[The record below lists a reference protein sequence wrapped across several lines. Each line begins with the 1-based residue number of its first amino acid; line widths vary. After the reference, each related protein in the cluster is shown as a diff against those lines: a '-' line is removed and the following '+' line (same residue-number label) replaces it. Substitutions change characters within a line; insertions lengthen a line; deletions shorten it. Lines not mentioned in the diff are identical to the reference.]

1 MGNSFCSDSD
11 TIQTTQEYLGSLA
24 DITPKNGVSGGS
36 VNYCNKYG
44 GLENYANS
52 VPSKSKE
59 YLIRSIAKHATDVL
73 KIKANVSQDG
83 DLLDIIEKL
92 KKVLPDPSNGRNI
105 KTDSKVHKDVCK
117 KLGTAINKAFD
128 NNVVNLNE
136 SSEDI
141 CLKVS
146 QVLNSLS
153 SGLNNEFVGVSNDIS
168 KIVKNLNVLQ
178 DYMDNIYKKLS
189 NETPNSS
196 MIEDLYKSISKEIKK
211 QHAHLAGLVNGV
223 IGPTKIS
230 LINLLESGEMP
241 GLSSDMKAI
250 AGTRAFSDRISHT
263 LYNSGNVSH
272 AAYLVNDALNQIG
285 MSLNEYKNANSLKK
299 LNSNMFDNMVKNKP
313 SSNEIN
319 KMMGAY
325 TILLNN
331 DLSHD
336 DIVDYLSKKGGFE
349 IYGGDDVLDELNS
362 ESFAELVGENLYDD
376 YDSAFKGRK
385 HADKK
390 SIGRTLRK
398 RAIFREKLFSTLN
411 EQIKS
416 KYTTIIMNLYKI
428 GKKLGSEI
436 KISNNIRL
444 FIKQLVYFEQTQP
457 DRYNLHKALSG
468 YRTDVKSEYIKHD
481 FIKSLESVVNISAIC
496 DNEVGGGYF
505 KDITNSINGLL
516 KVVDD
521 FNATFTKSLTEIH
534 VDADRSATGG
544 DIFGGVAE
552 SEFKYLVT
560 MKKAVREL
568 EWYFKISNIK
578 GSLKVAASQQKNYTA
593 DYENI
598 LGEECGILIDKINE
612 TFKLLTCENDN
623 DILYSSL
630 NDKGKSTGTRQEPT
644 KCIIHTLFKSK
655 CLKPGTIN
663 AAEEKIWDAYIFLM
677 EYMRSANVDMI
688 EAAQAIDLYLSAFTE
703 QAQNNPDE
711 IKDFLKM
718 LEQLEIVAKWFTDK
732 SGDNLAFVFES
743 FGKNYSLDKPTTK
756 IEASSHYYTDL
767 KTKNANP
774 ADHTNGIEIVDKNQV
789 KEFIIRLEKSFKSMR
804 ALENIISTF
813 SKINISSKNTV
824 NPIMSPGLIFKAFTK
839 YAIASSIGI
848 LKCTQKSDD
857 DGDSNGDGDDDG
869 DDDGN
874 EHTHIVY
881 DSDYDSDNG
890 SEQKYGGGGTYKSF
904 YEEFRDIKLDNFKI
918 YLMDV
923 DKTVC
928 NPLHIG
934 DINVNYN
941 KSYIQP
947 IEIFEMCIKSMV
959 SKVAIVVGIYSLFQK
974 PAHGFINNNSLSN
987 NPLRQI
993 LGGSSTP
1000 KIIPDAVELYVR
1012 LTLLGEWYRELFN
1025 FKSDNATGASDNLL
1039 ISMIPSF
1046 DGIWNK
1052 FIKVIFVDAA
1062 GVTEGGYTE
1071 SFSIDIVESIN
1082 DIYTHY
1088 KSKYGSDIC
1097 IKVMENFVAE
1107 INLRYGIVKQ
1117 DEINNYIADKD
1128 RGISNS
1134 GEYDADD
1141 NVNFDIL
1148 DADTQFTRSK
1158 VPSDKFRKSTY
1169 KNIKKTG
1176 LLHKNFKQQIDAFRK
1191 TVYKNLT
1198 LEINDKLNPKFGDLG
1213 VNNASVDDLIIQTKS
1228 RVNSADDDASKFKVI
1243 QTTIMGVDQYS
1254 NIDYD
1259 VMLMFHETVINPLTI
1274 LYTVYKI
1281 INQWNKFAIGCLE
1294 KYTTPDDVK
1303 NLMRGKVY
1311 EYDNAIQTDLYKEYD
1326 INHGNVPVDIVN
1338 RTLHHLFYLTCDK
1351 NPLVEMYFSNS
1362 GKYKYPM
1369 LSFKKL
1375 EEYVIPLVECVEK
1388 SLNKF
1393 RNILPHNIISKY
1405 ENNMYAGVTNPDGIV
1420 KSTNIVSLFFIKE
1433 HLVDRL
1439 IKNKYGGGLNDS
1451 NTFLMKSW
1459 DNNVSNYY
1467 NIFYNSLF
1475 LLDTNVVTARD
1486 VYTNYMKYPINQIG
1500 AELLPGG
1507 NRKSIIT
1514 QISES
1519 KNPSDLSHPLIKGFG
1534 LGFMNVYDYDD
1545 KEFRSG
1551 SKIGN
1556 IYGLDGCNGLIF
1568 KFNRLI
1574 FHYINMFI
1582 DSSSGKIYLPLLEKF
1597 ANGINAGEIMRGNSI
1612 DDITLSTVDPTKPM
1626 FTDTNVL
1633 MGEKS
1638 VIFATQTAAI
1648 KNLVT
1653 FKISSSS
1660 SSSILKFAEPN
1671 LLNIS
1676 EYMKDLM
1683 TAYLPIFEKHLNLII
1698 GRTDMLR
1705 TILEQSNFNLDGN
1718 IPGDDIPTSGV
1729 DGYAQKLKVSK
1740 KGSSVEI
1747 KSYFIN
1753 VLSYLGSSAKSLQKC
1768 VRESYKELNDL
1779 PIYFETYKNSISDY
1793 KNRNNI
1799 LPFMP
1804 LSHVSHL
1811 LNNNIRIHESKV
1823 SKITAPIDESK
1834 NQLDSL
1840 VNIYNKYQENRNN
1853 YNTNSNNITDESI
1866 IKLQSDADKLIMP
1879 GKYVNEYNNSYSPI
1893 LSKYIECLD
1902 LTLNNIKPIKS
1913 LNNSVIVIQTWSLGE
1928 NVRNTLLQ
1936 YVNGGKFNMDI
1947 TQLINLIKDRGIDPI
1962 NFNSMAISNFNRIKS
1977 NFNYNK
1983 YDIDIVNLLEYS
1995 FKTELIN
2002 CNDLSTQ
2009 LITKLEFNSS
2019 VLNYIESETDIDIQA
2034 LKQKFDYGINDM
2046 NDIKISV
2053 TKIHDLI
2060 KFENKKY
2067 DEMQSFLN
2075 DIDKK
2080 IYNTDSFD
2088 DSPDVIN
2095 QFNNKSVEI
2104 INAINASNDS
2114 ITTYKTQSKAFNENK
2129 NKFNMS
2135 VNNIKTELN
2144 KIVSLYNLHKL
2155 TIETYTT
2162 EFNKYINS
2170 FNNAYKNYKAI
2181 IDLWDNADKIN
2192 NSRTKGD
2199 SGINKVN
2206 YNSMY
2211 DDISS
2216 ASERKTIT
2224 DLNLVNRN
2232 HRDKFNKIFYK
2243 NNTTSL
2249 QDKYKFINVNLKT
2262 TDTGSLTYGGAST
2275 QNNYYTYKGLI
2286 PHKRVGVGSDEFKF
2300 AYGTRGL
2307 LSDNNEPNIELAPGV
2322 ISILDMYNSKMG
2334 GSASYDKRHMVDC
2347 FKYSTYL
2354 LRYAVDYVYHK
2365 TYLCDE
2371 EIDKATEFF
2380 HITGTYTDGT
2390 GTVVSN
2396 NILHNLSCQTGKHE
2410 FGDSASE
2417 FFIKTQNI
2425 TLLLENDSYKHS
2437 LKKMMECITASASN
2451 SIPTNRKELRIYNI
2465 LDANIVPINFHALQ
2479 REIPLIN
2486 LFNYSH
2492 TFDLL
2497 VRELNKEVDG
2507 NSNFTIN
2514 VLVKHL
2520 RKPFEPTKAWN
2531 AIGQIMIGNDGL
2543 ELNRPK
2549 YLSDQLWG
2557 KVLLMEEIGTLRQL
2571 HNASRQNRGHINSS
2585 HLSKSNNKHKFV
2597 RKVVSTKWGKIGK
2610 ERYKTYIVRYMEWFV
2625 HLQRYMRYIMRN
2637 QLAWVSDPIAH
2648 KNNAISESITE
2659 YEGNRI
2665 FNLQEFE

>member
-36 VNYCNKYG
+36 VNDCNKYG

-136 SSEDI
+136 SSESI

-146 QVLNSLS
+146 QVLNSLT

-178 DYMDNIYKKLS
+178 DHMDNIYKKLS

-223 IGPTKIS
+223 IGPTRIS

-272 AAYLVNDALNQIG
+272 AAYLVNDALKQIG

-319 KMMGAY
+319 KMISAY

-336 DIVDYLSKKGGFE
+336 DIVDYLSKKGGFN

-362 ESFAELVGENLYDD
+362 ESFAELIGENLYDD

-496 DNEVGGGYF
+496 DAEVGGGYF

-612 TFKLLTCENDN
+612 TFKLLTCENEN
-623 DILYSSL
+623 DMIYAT
-630 NDKGKSTGTRQEPT
+630 KVKSNVMAISEPT
-644 KCIIHTLFKSK
+644 KCMIHTLFKLKFSK
-655 CLKPGTIN
+655 SGTTH
-663 AAEEKIWDAYIFLM
+663 AAEEKIWDAYVFLM

-743 FGKNYSLDKPTTK
+743 FGTSYPLTNKAPK
-756 IEASSHYYTDL
+756 IEASSHYYENIQTKGPANYTD
-767 KTKNANP
+767 
-774 ADHTNGIEIVDKNQV
+774 GIIITDKDQV

-813 SKINISSKNTV
+813 SKINISSKNSV

-848 LKCTQKSDD
+848 LQQA
-857 DGDSNGDGDDDG
+857 NP
-869 DDDGN
+869 N
-874 EHTHIVY
+874 
-881 DSDYDSDNG
+881 
-890 SEQKYGGGGTYKSF
+890 KSF
-904 YEEFRDIKLDNFKI
+904 YEQFNSMTTMAEFKI
-918 YLMDV
+918 YLMNIEN
-923 DKTVC
+923 TVC
-928 NPLHIG
+928 NPLYIG
-934 DINVNYN
+934 NIEEKDN

-959 SKVAIVVGIYSLFQK
+959 SKVAIVVGIYALFQK
-974 PAHGFINNNSLSN
+974 PAHGFINNNSLAN
-987 NPLRQI
+987 DPLRQI

-1012 LTLLGEWYRELFN
+1012 LTLLGEWYRDLFN
-1025 FKSDNATGASDNLL
+1025 FKSDNTKGASDKLL

-1088 KSKYGSDIC
+1088 KSKYGSDVC
-1097 IKVMENFVAE
+1097 IKIMENFVAE
-1107 INLRYGIVKQ
+1107 INLRYGIIKQ

-1128 RGISNS
+1128 RGISNLN
-1134 GEYDADD
+1134 EYDSVD

-1148 DADTQFTRSK
+1148 DADLQFGRNK
-1158 VPSDKFRKSTY
+1158 VPSDKFIKSTH

-1176 LLHKNFKQQIDAFRK
+1176 LLHKNFKSQIDDFRTK
-1191 TVYKNLT
+1191 VAAR
-1198 LEINDKLNPKFGDLG
+1198 LEFDITNKLNPKFGTLG
-1213 VNNASVDDLIIQTKS
+1213 LDHASVDDLIIQTKS
-1228 RVNSADDDASKFKVI
+1228 RVNSADDDAKKFKVI
-1243 QTTIMGVDQYS
+1243 QTTIMGVDHYS

-1281 INQWNKFAIGCLE
+1281 INQWNKFAIKCLE
-1294 KYTTPDDVK
+1294 KYTSSTEVT
-1303 NLMRGKVY
+1303 NLMRGNIY
-1311 EYDNAIQTDLYKEYD
+1311 PYDATNNNELYGEYDFTTTISKDNIIRRAL
-1326 INHGNVPVDIVN
+1326 N
-1338 RTLHHLFYLTCDK
+1338 HLFYLTCDK

-1362 GKYKYPM
+1362 GEYKYPM

-1393 RNILPHNIISKY
+1393 RNILPHDIINKY
-1405 ENNMYAGVTNPDGIV
+1405 ENNMYTNVKITDNSI

-1433 HLVDRL
+1433 HLINRL

-1451 NTFLMKSW
+1451 NTFLMKAWS
-1459 DNNVSNYY
+1459 DTTTNYY
-1467 NIFYNSLF
+1467 DVFKHNIFNF
-1475 LLDTNVVTARD
+1475 DKTEVTARD
-1486 VYTNYMKYPINQIG
+1486 VYTNFMKYPINQIG

-1507 NRKSIIT
+1507 NSKSIIT

-1519 KNPSDLSHPLIKGFG
+1519 KSSLELIHPLIKGSG
-1534 LGFMNVYDYDD
+1534 LGFMNIYDYDD
-1545 KEFRSG
+1545 IEFRAG
-1551 SKIGN
+1551 FKEGRTEGKN
-1556 IYGLDGCNGLIF
+1556 GANGLIF

-1597 ANGINAGEIMRGNSI
+1597 ANGINAGEIMRGNAI
-1612 DDITLSTVDPTKPM
+1612 DDITADSTNTTTPM
-1626 FTDTNVL
+1626 FAGSNIV

-1638 VIFATQTAAI
+1638 VIFATQAAAI

-1653 FKISSSS
+1653 FKTSSSS
-1660 SSSILKFAEPN
+1660 TPVLKFAEPN
-1671 LLNIS
+1671 LLNVS

-1705 TILEQSNFNLDGN
+1705 TILEQSTFNLDGN
-1718 IPGDDIPTSGV
+1718 VPNNTIADSGV
-1729 DGYAQKLKVSK
+1729 DGYAQKLMNGKNVS
-1740 KGSSVEI
+1740 GSEC

-1753 VLSYLGSSAKSLQKC
+1753 VLSYLGASAKSLQKC
-1768 VRESYKELNDL
+1768 VRDSYKELNDL

-1811 LNNNIRIHESKV
+1811 LNNNIRLHGATIV
-1823 SKITAPIDESK
+1823 PYTAPISTAE
-1834 NQLDSL
+1834 
-1840 VNIYNKYQENRNN
+1840 
-1853 YNTNSNNITDESI
+1853 TN
-1866 IKLQSDADKLIMP
+1866 
-1879 GKYVNEYNNSYSPI
+1879 
-1893 LSKYIECLD
+1893 
-1902 LTLNNIKPIKS
+1902 LNN
-1913 LNNSVIVIQTWSLGE
+1913 
-1928 NVRNTLLQ
+1928 
-1936 YVNGGKFNMDI
+1936 
-1947 TQLINLIKDRGIDPI
+1947 
-1962 NFNSMAISNFNRIKS
+1962 
-1977 NFNYNK
+1977 
-1983 YDIDIVNLLEYS
+1983 
-1995 FKTELIN
+1995 
-2002 CNDLSTQ
+2002 
-2009 LITKLEFNSS
+2009 
-2019 VLNYIESETDIDIQA
+2019 
-2034 LKQKFDYGINDM
+2034 
-2046 NDIKISV
+2046 
-2053 TKIHDLI
+2053 
-2060 KFENKKY
+2060 
-2067 DEMQSFLN
+2067 LN
-2075 DIDKK
+2075 DIYTKYMNAK
-2080 IYNTDSFD
+2080 NYITA
-2088 DSPDVIN
+2088 
-2095 QFNNKSVEI
+2095 NN
-2104 INAINASNDS
+2104 
-2114 ITTYKTQSKAFNENK
+2114 
-2129 NKFNMS
+2129 
-2135 VNNIKTELN
+2135 LN
-2144 KIVSLYNLHKL
+2144 KTIMDTFETTMDNL
-2155 TIETYTT
+2155 II
-2162 EFNKYINS
+2162 KYMY
-2170 FNNAYKNYKAI
+2170 NNAYKTTYKGMIDTINTEVKTYKDNTTELKTFSDEYKLIIVKQPAFTTETDAIAVYAAAAVTNPGYAADIDKLNALATIVTPIGTLSTYDTNLNAAI
-2181 IDLWDNADKIN
+2181 ISLKAGFKITNVKHDTVIKTVKTSTTRKTAIDAFKKEINNAPPQLSAYIKTIIRMWPITDSEPTQYNTDFANVINNANPIINGIKNIFDKQTKIIDKLNEIKNVPEVDNAKITNLVTDLTALKDELTPLFAVVTTATVTVATTVVDKFITDTPNYLTYYNASIIEIDKLVKLPATHTSLFDKTSNNFNNTITKFHNLYKKYTEQVNLSNDADKIN
-2192 NSRTKGD
+2192 VRKRAGD
-2199 SGINKVN
+2199 TGINIANFNTLYDAVSGDDEKKNVSDN
-2206 YNSMY
+2206 YKRLRVLR
-2211 DDISS
+2211 DD
-2216 ASERKTIT
+2216 
-2224 DLNLVNRN
+2224 
-2232 HRDKFNKIFYK
+2232 FNKKYYD
-2243 NNTTSL
+2243 NDTTIKSEYDFITL
-2249 QDKYKFINVNLKT
+2249 DKTNLT
-2262 TDTGSLTYGGAST
+2262 TPTNDLTYGGAKT
-2275 QNNYYTYKGLI
+2275 HNTYYSYKGLI
-2286 PHKRVGVGSDEFKF
+2286 PHRRVGVGSDEFKF

-2322 ISILDMYNSKMG
+2322 IETLNMYNSKMG

-2380 HITGTYTDGT
+2380 NIEGNYNAGKTAVT
-2390 GTVVSN
+2390 

-2410 FGDSASE
+2410 FGKASE

-2437 LKKMMECITASASN
+2437 LQKMMECITASASN
-2451 SIPTNRKELRIYNI
+2451 SIPTNRNDLRIYNI

-2497 VRELNKEVDG
+2497 VKELNKEVDG
-2507 NSNFTIN
+2507 DANFYIN
-2514 VLVKHL
+2514 NLVEHL
-2520 RKPFEPTKAWN
+2520 TEPFKKRINWTAVGE
-2531 AIGQIMIGNDGL
+2531 IMIGNDGL

-2557 KVLLMEEIGTLRQL
+2557 KVLLMEAINNDKNV
-2571 HNASRQNRGHINSS
+2571 HNASRQSTGLNSS
-2585 HLSKSNNKHKFV
+2585 YISAHNNGHTNKHKFK
-2597 RKVVSTKWGKIGK
+2597 RTEVSSKWQVIGQ
-2610 ERYKTYIVRYMEWFV
+2610 ERYNTYIVRYMEWFV

-2648 KNNAISESITE
+2648 RNNAITESITE

>member
-36 VNYCNKYG
+36 VNDCNKYG

-136 SSEDI
+136 SSESI

-146 QVLNSLS
+146 QVLNSLT

-178 DYMDNIYKKLS
+178 DHMDNIYKKLS

-223 IGPTKIS
+223 IGPTRIS

-272 AAYLVNDALNQIG
+272 AAYLVNDALKQIG

-319 KMMGAY
+319 KMISAY

-336 DIVDYLSKKGGFE
+336 DIVDYLSKKGGFN

-362 ESFAELVGENLYDD
+362 ESFAELIGENLYDD

-436 KISNNIRL
+436 KISNNIRM
-444 FIKQLVYFEQTQP
+444 FIKQLDYFEKTQP

-481 FIKSLESVVNISAIC
+481 FIKALELVVNISAIC
-496 DNEVGGGYF
+496 DAEVGGGYF

-544 DIFGGVAE
+544 DTFGGVAE

-560 MKKAVREL
+560 MKKAIREL

-612 TFKLLTCENDN
+612 TFKLLTCENLN
-623 DILYSSL
+623 ELEYSNKTGAIDI
-630 NDKGKSTGTRQEPT
+630 EPT
-644 KCIIHTLFKSK
+644 KCVIHTYFNKNFTK
-655 CLKPGTIN
+655 KT
-663 AAEEKIWDAYIFLM
+663 EEERKKIWDAYVFLM

-703 QAQNNPDE
+703 QAQTNPDE

-743 FGKNYSLDKPTTK
+743 FGDTYQLTNTNPK
-756 IEASSHYYTDL
+756 INSHYYKVLNDDGKTPAVHDDGITITD
-767 KTKNANP
+767 KAT
-774 ADHTNGIEIVDKNQV
+774 V

-813 SKINISSKNTV
+813 SKINISSKNAV

-848 LKCTQKSDD
+848 MKKTS
-857 DGDSNGDGDDDG
+857 GAN
-869 DDDGN
+869 
-874 EHTHIVY
+874 
-881 DSDYDSDNG
+881 
-890 SEQKYGGGGTYKSF
+890 SF
-904 YEEFRDIKLDNFKI
+904 YDIFKTLTKPDDFNI
-918 YLMDV
+918 YLMDTN
-923 DKTVC
+923 DKVC
-928 NPLHIG
+928 NPLYIG
-934 DINVNYN
+934 DITTTDGN
-941 KSYIQP
+941 KKYIQP

-959 SKVAIVVGIYSLFQK
+959 SKVAIVVGIYALFQK
-974 PAHGFINNNSLSN
+974 PAHGFINNNSLANS
-987 NPLRQI
+987 PLRQI
-993 LGGSSTP
+993 LGGSTTP
-1000 KIIPDAVELYVR
+1000 KIIPEAVELYVR
-1012 LTLLGEWYRELFN
+1012 LTLLGEWYRDLFQFN
-1025 FKSDNATGASDNLL
+1025 TLAVITSASTSSATANELL

-1062 GVTEGGYTE
+1062 GVKDGGYTE

-1097 IKVMENFVAE
+1097 IKIMENFVAE
-1107 INLRYGIVKQ
+1107 INLRYGIIKQ

-1128 RGISNS
+1128 RGMIDSN
-1134 GEYDADD
+1134 EYDSID

-1148 DADTQFTRSK
+1148 DADKQFGRNK
-1158 VPSDKFRKSTY
+1158 VPSDKFVKSTY
-1169 KNIKKTG
+1169 KNLKKTG
-1176 LLHKNFKQQIDAFRK
+1176 LLYKNFKSQIDNFRTK
-1191 TVYKNLT
+1191 VADGL
-1198 LEINDKLNPKFGDLG
+1198 KLDITKSLGSKFGDLG
-1213 VNNASVDDLIIQTKS
+1213 LQHASVDDLIIQTKS
-1228 RVNSADDDASKFKVI
+1228 RVNSADDDSKKFKVI
-1243 QTTIMGVDQYS
+1243 QTTIMGTDAYS

-1294 KYTTPDDVK
+1294 KYTPEADVK
-1303 NLMRGKVY
+1303 ALMRGSVY
-1311 EYDNAIQTDLYKEYD
+1311 PYDSAKITDLYIEYGFK
-1326 INHGNVPVDIVN
+1326 ITTVKSKPEIIT
-1338 RTLHHLFYLTCDK
+1338 RALQHLFYLTCDK

-1393 RNILPHNIISKY
+1393 RTLLPHDIIKKY
-1405 ENNMYAGVTNPDGIV
+1405 ENNMDSAVTNNDAID
-1420 KSTNIVSLFFIKE
+1420 KSTNVVSLFFIKE
-1433 HLVDRL
+1433 HLIDRL

-1459 DNNVSNYY
+1459 GDETKGDNYY
-1467 NIFYNSLF
+1467 EAFKDSLF
-1475 LLDTNVVTARD
+1475 SFDSALVISRDLFTNF
-1486 VYTNYMKYPINQIG
+1486 MKYPISQIG
-1500 AELLPGG
+1500 VEVPSSATDG
-1507 NRKSIIT
+1507 KSLIKKILDADS
-1514 QISES
+1514 I
-1519 KNPSDLSHPLIKGFG
+1519 LSIQHPLIKGAG
-1534 LGFMNVYDYDD
+1534 MGFMNIYDYDD
-1545 KEFRSG
+1545 WDIRDSY
-1551 SKIGN
+1551 KIGVAE
-1556 IYGLDGCNGLIF
+1556 GKDGNNGLIF

-1597 ANGINAGEIMRGNSI
+1597 ANGINAGEIMRGNAL
-1612 DDITLSTVDPTKPM
+1612 DDITEVKGNPEKPKFTEADVM
-1626 FTDTNVL
+1626 FS
-1633 MGEKS
+1633 EKS
-1638 VIFATQTAAI
+1638 VIFATQAAAI

-1653 FKISSSS
+1653 FKTSSSS
-1660 SSSILKFAEPN
+1660 TPVLKFAEPN
-1671 LLNIS
+1671 LLNVS

-1698 GRTDMLR
+1698 GRADMLR
-1705 TILEQSNFNLDGN
+1705 TVLEQSRFNLNGN
-1718 IPGDDIPTSGV
+1718 IPDTVISDTGV
-1729 DGYAQKLKVSK
+1729 PGYAQSLMNGKTTSD
-1740 KGSSVEI
+1740 SEC

-1768 VRESYKELNDL
+1768 VRDSYKELNDL

-1811 LNNNIRIHESKV
+1811 LNNNIRIADVVKPGTRAAPTPAATIAKARTTDMTGIYGKYTKENDIFKANNTETEEK
-1823 SKITAPIDESK
+1823 KITTLETNLKSALVQTMVAQEKEYTDGLETIITTSRLCITNYKQKAAKLIEVNAFITGSTIPNLGYAASDAENKKFDTYTTLGVGAGGIIQSDVDMKELTDLVQKSIAADAAITNVNPRVAVPNYDTEFKTAIDKLANGLGDLQNYTES
-1834 NQLDSL
+1834 NNLDAFITNL
-1840 VNIYNKYQENRNN
+1840 NISYCDKELGQIAASNTV
-1853 YNTNSNNITDESI
+1853 NTNKVADPIVINNVDANSTVEFNAVKPIMRKIYDNAVVYN
-1866 IKLQSDADKLIMP
+1866 IKNTAIKKLIGEIKALNMDKDDHTKQIA
-1879 GKYVNEYNNSYSPI
+1879 GKLAEVVGIKDE
-1893 LSKYIECLD
+1893 LSKYITDIRAVYASLSVSITAFNTKHTPALVAIDAIVGELD
-1902 LTLNNIKPIKS
+1902 KIDTKHTTNKA
-1913 LNNSVIVIQTWSLGE
+1913 T
-1928 NVRNTLLQ
+1928 
-1936 YVNGGKFNMDI
+1936 
-1947 TQLINLIKDRGIDPI
+1947 IDPLKI
-1962 NFNSMAISNFNRIKS
+1962 RFAKIITSSHAAYTSYK
-1977 NFNYNK
+1977 
-1983 YDIDIVNLLEYS
+1983 
-1995 FKTELIN
+1995 ELVT
-2002 CNDLSTQ
+2002 LA
-2009 LITKLEFNSS
+2009 
-2019 VLNYIESETDIDIQA
+2019 SE
-2034 LKQKFDYGINDM
+2034 
-2046 NDIKISV
+2046 
-2053 TKIHDLI
+2053 
-2060 KFENKKY
+2060 
-2067 DEMQSFLN
+2067 
-2075 DIDKK
+2075 
-2080 IYNTDSFD
+2080 
-2088 DSPDVIN
+2088 
-2095 QFNNKSVEI
+2095 
-2104 INAINASNDS
+2104 
-2114 ITTYKTQSKAFNENK
+2114 
-2129 NKFNMS
+2129 
-2135 VNNIKTELN
+2135 
-2144 KIVSLYNLHKL
+2144 
-2155 TIETYTT
+2155 
-2162 EFNKYINS
+2162 
-2170 FNNAYKNYKAI
+2170 
-2181 IDLWDNADKIN
+2181 ADKIN
-2192 NSRTKGD
+2192 REKRP
-2199 SGINKVN
+2199 GIIDNN
-2206 YNSMY
+2206 YSTMY
-2211 DDISS
+2211 EIINGT
-2216 ASERKTIT
+2216 SEKEVRDKANL
-2224 DLNLVNRN
+2224 LNIRNRN
-2232 HRDKFNKIFYK
+2232 KFNDLFYSNAAK
-2243 NNTTSL
+2243 NTLKPEYTYVQGTEQTTANNST
-2249 QDKYKFINVNLKT
+2249 K
-2262 TDTGSLTYGGAST
+2262 YGGAFTHNS
-2275 QNNYYTYKGLI
+2275 YYSYKGLI
-2286 PHKRVGVGSDEFKF
+2286 PHRRVGVGSDEFKF

-2322 ISILDMYNSKMG
+2322 IETLNIYNSKMG
-2334 GSASYDKRHMVDC
+2334 GPASYDKRHMVDC

-2354 LRYAVDYVYHK
+2354 LRYAVDYIYHK

-2380 HITGTYTDGT
+2380 EIK
-2390 GTVVSN
+2390 GTVTDAGGTAVN
-2396 NILHNLSCQTGKHE
+2396 NILHNLSCQTGKHA
-2410 FGDSASE
+2410 FGAKDAE

-2437 LKKMMECITASASN
+2437 LQKMMECITTTSSK
-2451 SIPTNRKELRIYNI
+2451 IPDNRKDLRIYNI

-2497 VRELNKEVDG
+2497 VKELNKGIEG
-2507 NSNFTIN
+2507 TPSFTIN
-2514 VLVKHL
+2514 TLVKHL
-2520 RKPFEPTKAWN
+2520 TEPFAAVTNLDSVRP
-2531 AIGQIMIGNDGL
+2531 IMLGNDGL

-2557 KVLLMEEIGTLRQL
+2557 KVLLHEVISDKTLI
-2571 HNASRQNRGHINSS
+2571 HNASRMNSASKHASYIN
-2585 HLSKSNNKHKFV
+2585 KSDSKHKFTMSS
-2597 RKVVSTKWGKIGK
+2597 VSTGLTGWDDIGK
-2610 ERYKTYIVRYMEWFV
+2610 ERYNTRIVRYMEWFV

-2637 QLAWVSDPIAH
+2637 QLAWVSDPVANR
-2648 KNNAISESITE
+2648 NNAITESITE

-2665 FNLQEFE
+2665 FDLQEFQ

>member
-36 VNYCNKYG
+36 VNDCNKYG

-136 SSEDI
+136 SSENI

-146 QVLNSLS
+146 QVLNSLT

-178 DYMDNIYKKLS
+178 DHMDNIYKKLS

-272 AAYLVNDALNQIG
+272 AAYLVNDALKQIG

-336 DIVDYLSKKGGFE
+336 DIVDYLSKKGGFD
-349 IYGGDDVLDELNS
+349 IYGGDDVLDDLNS
-362 ESFAELVGENLYDD
+362 ESFAELIGENLYDD

-481 FIKSLESVVNISAIC
+481 FIKSLESVVNISTIC

-623 DILYSSL
+623 DMLYSVL
-630 NDKGKSTGTRQEPT
+630 DEKNDPKGVIQEPT
-644 KCIIHTLFKSK
+644 KCIMRTLFKSK
-655 CLKPGTIN
+655 CSTPGTIN
-663 AAEEKIWDAYIFLM
+663 AAEEKIWDAYVFLM

-743 FGKNYSLDKPTTK
+743 FGVKYSLDDKTPK
-756 IEASSHYYTDL
+756 IEANSHYYTDI
-767 KTKNANP
+767 KTVAGGP
-774 ADHTNGIEIVDKNQV
+774 ADHNIGITITDKNQV

-813 SKINISSKNTV
+813 SKINISSKNSV

-848 LKCTQKSDD
+848 LKQTNPKKPFYKRFKSMLNMTD
-857 DGDSNGDGDDDG
+857 
-869 DDDGN
+869 
-874 EHTHIVY
+874 
-881 DSDYDSDNG
+881 
-890 SEQKYGGGGTYKSF
+890 
-904 YEEFRDIKLDNFKI
+904 FKI
-918 YLMDV
+918 YLMNIED
-923 DKTVC
+923 TVC
-928 NPLHIG
+928 NPLYIG
-934 DINVNYN
+934 DITTTGT

-947 IEIFEMCIKSMV
+947 IEIFEMCIKSIV
-959 SKVAIVVGIYSLFQK
+959 SKVAIVVGVYALFQK

-993 LGGSSTP
+993 LGGESSP

-1012 LTLLGEWYRELFN
+1012 LTLLGEWYRDLFK
-1025 FKSDNATGASDNLL
+1025 FKYNDTAGASDNLL

-1062 GVTEGGYTE
+1062 GVNEGGYTE
-1071 SFSIDIVESIN
+1071 TFSIDIVESIN

-1107 INLRYGIVKQ
+1107 INLRYGIIKQ
-1117 DEINNYIADKD
+1117 DEINNYIKDKD
-1128 RGISNS
+1128 RGISNLN
-1134 GEYDADD
+1134 EYDSVD

-1148 DADTQFTRSK
+1148 DADLQFGRNK
-1158 VPSDKFRKSTY
+1158 VPSDKFIKSTY
-1169 KNIKKTG
+1169 KNVKKTE
-1176 LLHKNFKQQIDAFRK
+1176 LLYKNFKLQIEDFRK
-1191 TVYKNLT
+1191 NVSDDLT
-1198 LEINDKLNPKFGDLG
+1198 LNIHTNLNLKFGDLG
-1213 VNNASVDDLIIQTKS
+1213 LDHASVDDLIIQTKN
-1228 RVNSADDDASKFKVI
+1228 RVNNADDDAKKFKVI
-1243 QTTIMGVDQYS
+1243 QTTIMGVDKYS
-1254 NIDYD
+1254 DIDYD
-1259 VMLMFHETVINPLTI
+1259 IMIMFHETVINPLTI

-1294 KYTTPDDVK
+1294 KYTSNVDDVK
-1303 NLMRGKVY
+1303 NLMRGNVY
-1311 EYDNAIQTDLYKEYD
+1311 KYDNTISTDLYME
-1326 INHGNVPVDIVN
+1326 HGFDHTNGNLSIIN

-1351 NPLVEMYFSNS
+1351 NPLVEVYFSNS
-1362 GKYKYPM
+1362 GMYKYPM

-1393 RNILPHNIISKY
+1393 RNILPYDIINKY
-1405 ENNMYAGVTNPDGIV
+1405 ENSMYTDDIIKVAAGDQIIT
-1420 KSTNIVSLFFIKE
+1420 STNVVSLFFIKE
-1433 HLVDRL
+1433 HFIDRL
-1439 IKNKYGGGLNDS
+1439 LKNKYGGGLNDS

-1459 DNNVSNYY
+1459 KPVAADNYY
-1467 NIFYNSLF
+1467 NVFYNEIFLF
-1475 LLDTNVVTARD
+1475 SNTDVDVRD
-1486 VYTNYMKYPINQIG
+1486 MRTYLMKYPINQIG
-1500 AELLPGG
+1500 YEPHNSSTLLKTIVDGSDAEQ
-1507 NRKSIIT
+1507 II
-1514 QISES
+1514 
-1519 KNPSDLSHPLIKGFG
+1519 HPLIKINHIGF
-1534 LGFMNVYDYDD
+1534 LNIYDYDD
-1545 KEFRSG
+1545 AEYRFG
-1551 SKIGN
+1551 SKSTGSADNIAITSNGN
-1556 IYGLDGCNGLIF
+1556 NGYNGLIF

-1582 DSSSGKIYLPLLEKF
+1582 DNSSGKIYLPLLEKF
-1597 ANGINAGEIMRGNSI
+1597 ANGINAGEIMRGNAI
-1612 DDITLSTVDPTKPM
+1612 DDITASAANVTKPR
-1626 FTDTNVL
+1626 FTDADVL
-1633 MGEKS
+1633 FPEQT
-1638 VIFATQTAAI
+1638 VIFATQAVAI

-1653 FKISSSS
+1653 ARTQSSST
-1660 SSSILKFAEPN
+1660 SILKLAEPN

-1683 TAYLPIFEKHLNLII
+1683 TAYLPIFEKHLNII
-1698 GRTDMLR
+1698 INRADMLKN
-1705 TILEQSNFNLDGN
+1705 ILDQSAFNMTGS
-1718 IPGDDIPTSGV
+1718 IPSNSV
-1729 DGYAQKLKVSK
+1729 DSTGSVGYAQKLKSK
-1740 KGSSVEI
+1740 RNGRSTEI
-1747 KSYFIN
+1747 NSYFTN
-1753 VLSYLGSSAKSLQKC
+1753 TLAYLGASAKSLQKC
-1768 VRESYKELNDL
+1768 IRESYKELNDL
-1779 PIYFETYKNSISDY
+1779 PLYFETYKNSISDY
-1793 KNRNNI
+1793 KNRNTM

-1811 LNNNIRIHESKV
+1811 LNNNIRLY
-1823 SKITAPIDESK
+1823 TAGGPPRPPRPDAAALAALTALAAGGPPRPPRPDAAA
-1834 NQLDSL
+1834 LDAL
-1840 VNIYNKYQENRNN
+1840 TALAAGGPPRPPRPAGGP
-1853 YNTNSNNITDESI
+1853 
-1866 IKLQSDADKLIMP
+1866 DADAFADLATLAARAARDARDARDARAAPTALAAGGPPPRPSRPDADALAVLTARDAVGGP
-1879 GKYVNEYNNSYSPI
+1879 GPGPGPG
-1893 LSKYIECLD
+1893 LD
-1902 LTLNNIKPIKS
+1902 L
-1913 LNNSVIVIQTWSLGE
+1913 
-1928 NVRNTLLQ
+1928 
-1936 YVNGGKFNMDI
+1936 
-1947 TQLINLIKDRGIDPI
+1947 DPG
-1962 NFNSMAISNFNRIKS
+1962 SYAG
-1977 NFNYNK
+1977 
-1983 YDIDIVNLLEYS
+1983 
-1995 FKTELIN
+1995 
-2002 CNDLSTQ
+2002 
-2009 LITKLEFNSS
+2009 
-2019 VLNYIESETDIDIQA
+2019 A
-2034 LKQKFDYGINDM
+2034 L
-2046 NDIKISV
+2046 
-2053 TKIHDLI
+2053 T
-2060 KFENKKY
+2060 
-2067 DEMQSFLN
+2067 
-2075 DIDKK
+2075 
-2080 IYNTDSFD
+2080 
-2088 DSPDVIN
+2088 
-2095 QFNNKSVEI
+2095 
-2104 INAINASNDS
+2104 
-2114 ITTYKTQSKAFNENK
+2114 
-2129 NKFNMS
+2129 
-2135 VNNIKTELN
+2135 
-2144 KIVSLYNLHKL
+2144 
-2155 TIETYTT
+2155 
-2162 EFNKYINS
+2162 
-2170 FNNAYKNYKAI
+2170 
-2181 IDLWDNADKIN
+2181 
-2192 NSRTKGD
+2192 
-2199 SGINKVN
+2199 
-2206 YNSMY
+2206 
-2211 DDISS
+2211 
-2216 ASERKTIT
+2216 
-2224 DLNLVNRN
+2224 NLVNLVN
-2232 HRDKFNKIFYK
+2232 SGVL
-2243 NNTTSL
+2243 NNPDDSDDSDGSDFSDDPYSAAAAALAAATTSIDAAAL
-2249 QDKYKFINVNLKT
+2249 ADDPDFILAQQFR
-2262 TDTGSLTYGGAST
+2262 DFRLGGAYT
-2275 QNNYYTYKGLI
+2275 QNQYYSYKGLI
-2286 PHKRVGVGSDEFKF
+2286 PHRRVGVGTDEFKF

-2307 LSDNNEPNIELAPGV
+2307 LSDNNDPNIELSPG
-2322 ISILDMYNSKMG
+2322 IINILDTYNSKIG
-2334 GSASYDKRHMVDC
+2334 GSASYDKRHMIDC

-2354 LRYAVDYVYHK
+2354 LRYAVDYIYHK

-2371 EIDKATEFF
+2371 EIDKSTEFF
-2380 HITGTYTDGT
+2380 NIVGTCTNISTGIVT
-2390 GTVVSN
+2390 SN
-2396 NILHNLSCQTGKHE
+2396 NILHNLACQTGKHAY
-2410 FGDSASE
+2410 DDNADD

-2425 TLLLENDSYKHS
+2425 SLLLENDSYKHS
-2437 LKKMMECITASASN
+2437 VQKMIGCITHKFANSKPSN
-2451 SIPTNRKELRIYNI
+2451 RRDLRIYNI

-2497 VRELNKEVDG
+2497 VDELNKNIEAIQT
-2507 NSNFTIN
+2507 FTIN
-2514 VLVKHL
+2514 SLVSNLKN
-2520 RKPFEPTKAWN
+2520 PFNTTVTWN
-2531 AIGQIMIGNDGL
+2531 NVGQIMSGNDGL

-2557 KVLLMEEIGTLRQL
+2557 KVLLMSAFTSNAQK
-2571 HNASRQNRGHINSS
+2571 HNASRYRKDRSIASTHLTNSD
-2585 HLSKSNNKHKFV
+2585 SKHTFTHNFDSNNW
-2597 RKVVSTKWGKIGK
+2597 SKIGE

-2648 KNNAISESITE
+2648 RNNAISESITE

-2665 FNLQEFE
+2665 FKLQEFE